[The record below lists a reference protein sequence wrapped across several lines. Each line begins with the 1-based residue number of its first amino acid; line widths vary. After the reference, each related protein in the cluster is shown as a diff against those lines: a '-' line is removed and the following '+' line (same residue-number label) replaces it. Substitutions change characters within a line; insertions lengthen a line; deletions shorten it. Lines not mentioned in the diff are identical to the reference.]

1 MSFADKGAFVKRTE
15 KITTFGFFNV
25 DKPSGMTSST
35 VVNKIKWLTGVPCGH
50 MGTLDP
56 LASGVLP
63 VGVGNATRLF
73 NYFLDKEKEYI
84 AEFTF
89 GVDSDTLDSTGE
101 LIYGGQVPS
110 EKEIESVL
118 PAFFGDILQV
128 PPKYSA
134 KNVNGRRGYDLA
146 RAGVDFEL
154 PPKKVHIYGI
164 ELLGRAEDKE
174 NAFRFKIRC
183 GGGTYIRSLARDIA
197 AALETKAVMS
207 ALRRTQSGCFLLSEA
222 IPFSILES
230 DPSVAALEE
239 LIIPTE
245 RVLPIPDLLLTE
257 KNAGR
262 LFNGQRVATEE
273 EDGLYKIYKDGVF
286 YGIAEVKNGL
296 AKAEIKLC

>member
-1 MSFADKGAFVKRTE
+1 MKRTE

-154 PPKKVHIYGI
+154 PPKKVRIYGI

-207 ALRRTQSGCFLLSEA
+207 ALRRTQSGCFLLPEA

-273 EDGLYKIYKDGVF
+273 EDGLYKIYKDGAF